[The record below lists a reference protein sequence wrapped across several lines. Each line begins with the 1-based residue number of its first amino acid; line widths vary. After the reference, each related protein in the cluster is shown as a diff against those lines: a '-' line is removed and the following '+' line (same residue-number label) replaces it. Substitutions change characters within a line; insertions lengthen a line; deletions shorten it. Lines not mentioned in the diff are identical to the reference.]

1 MTAPKHT
8 PALLLLTLTLAACGG
23 GGTPTPIGTP
33 VTSLADSGAGSLR
46 DTLAAAKSGDTLRL
60 TGTGTLTLAS
70 PLSIDKNVTII
81 ATGVT
86 IDAAGKGR
94 ALDIA
99 KGATVTMQ
107 GGTLKG
113 GTGAVLPASLRSAAL
128 PEHMNKA
135 ARARLQA
142 ANLNPQATTLTYGG
156 VLSNAGTL
164 TLDGVTITGGKAN
177 SGGGIYNTE
186 GATLTL
192 KGTTN
197 VTGNE
202 ATALNSDVDTFDQ
215 GLGGGIYNRG
225 TLTLAGGRIDGNRA
239 TWSGGGIVGA
249 VGSVTNLTS
258 GSVNDNA
265 CTRPLTGTTNADVDG
280 CAGGGLYMLGD
291 VTLGGASISGNTATH
306 LGGGIMVTSSC
317 VGAECTTIITPTF
330 TMTGGTVENNRTTG
344 KVDNGGGG
352 LWLNAKSTISGGVI
366 RGNSSMYG
374 GGIDTWRDLTLT
386 GGTIEKNTAT
396 ESGGGIIFIRPG
408 RTYRIGGTAQISG
421 NTATGS
427 GGGVTIVQNAQVT
440 MDGGNIS
447 GNASKS
453 GGGVSVSEDSK
464 LTVKGG
470 TVTQNTATANGGG
483 LRTWRGSIDVQGG
496 TISSNRADAE
506 GGAISTEERGNVTV
520 SGGLIENNTAGT
532 WGGGINVR
540 TEAAG
545 LTVTGGT
552 VRGNTAGK
560 DGGGISAGRTIN
572 LAGATIEGNKATGGG
587 GGVFMGVWNATTP
600 MAATFGS
607 GLVIR
612 NNAATTGGGLQ
623 FLSSNASNAT
633 LTLNATISGN
643 TATQWGGGIVGEAI
657 INMMGGSIN
666 GNRAT
671 GTGQNQGGVGGVQ
684 LYAGANM
691 TATGGTISDNEG
703 RWAGGVQVSPPYGD
717 KPAAQFTLAGAT
729 ISGNRATEYNSG
741 GINNGGKLTITA
753 GSVTG
758 NTAKMNGGGVF
769 NSRTSTFTQTGGSVT
784 GNNPNNVFNEQ

>member
-1 MTAPKHT
+1 MTMNARM

-23 GGTPTPIGTP
+23 GGTGTPTPVGTP

-94 ALDIA
+94 ALDID

-113 GTGAVLPASLRSAAL
+113 GTGGALPASLRSAAL

-135 ARARLQA
+135 ARARLQT
-142 ANLNPQATTLTYGG
+142 ANLNPQATPLTYGG

-164 TLDGVTITGGKAN
+164 TLDGVTVTGGKAN

-192 KGTTN
+192 KGNTN

-215 GLGGGIYNRG
+215 GRGGGVFNKG

-239 TWSGGGIVGA
+239 TWSGGGIFGE
-249 VGSVTNLTS
+249 VGSVTTLTS

-265 CTRPLTGTTNADVDG
+265 CTRPLTGTTNADAAG
-280 CAGGGLYMLGD
+280 CAGGGLYTAGD
-291 VTLGGASISGNTATH
+291 LTLGSASISGNTATH
-306 LGGGIMVTSSC
+306 FGGGAVVLSSC
-317 VGAECTTIITPTF
+317 VGTECTTIITPTF

-352 LWLNAKSTISGGVI
+352 LWLNAKSTISGGTI

-374 GGIDTWRDLTLT
+374 GGIDTWRDLTIT

-396 ESGGGIIFIRPG
+396 ASGGGIIFVRPG

-440 MDGGNIS
+440 MDGGSIS
-447 GNASKS
+447 GNSVTGTADGGGGVRVLTGTVFTLAGGEIKSNTTVKS
-453 GGGVSVSEDSK
+453 GGGVAMDG
-464 LTVKGG
+464 TMNMTGG
-470 TVTQNTATANGGG
+470 SITGNTVTN
-483 LRTWRGSIDVQGG
+483 RTSGQG
-496 TISSNRADAE
+496 
-506 GGAISTEERGNVTV
+506 
-520 SGGLIENNTAGT
+520 
-532 WGGGINVR
+532 
-540 TEAAG
+540 
-545 LTVTGGT
+545 
-552 VRGNTAGK
+552 
-560 DGGGISAGRTIN
+560 
-572 LAGATIEGNKATGGG
+572 GGG
-587 GGVFMGVWNATTP
+587 GGVTLYSG
-600 MAATFGS
+600 GS
-607 GLVIR
+607 MT
-612 NNAATTGGGLQ
+612 ASGG
-623 FLSSNASNAT
+623 
-633 LTLNATISGN
+633 TISGN
-643 TATQWGGGIVGEAI
+643 TAWLGGGVETNAGNQTAPMSTFILSGATI
-657 INMMGGSIN
+657 T
-666 GNRAT
+666 GNRAD
-671 GTGQNQGGVGGVQ
+671 GRDGGGF
-684 LYAGANM
+684 L
-691 TATGGTISDNEG
+691 
-703 RWAGGVQVSPPYGD
+703 
-717 KPAAQFTLAGAT
+717 
-729 ISGNRATEYNSG
+729 NR
-741 GINNGGKLTITA
+741 GKLTIIS

-758 NTAKMNGGGVF
+758 NTTTRNGGGVF
-769 NSRTSTFTQTGGSVT
+769 NTSGSVYAQPGGSVT
-784 GNNPNNVFNEQ
+784 GNNPDNVFNSQ

>member
-8 PALLLLTLTLAACGG
+8 PALILLTLTLAACGG
-23 GGTPTPIGTP
+23 GGGTPEPIGTP

-60 TGTGTLTLAS
+60 TGTGTGTLTLAS
-70 PLSIDKNVTII
+70 PLTIDKNVTII
-81 ATGVT
+81 ATGVI

-94 ALDIA
+94 ALDVA

-135 ARARLQA
+135 ARARLQR

-164 TLDGVTITGGKAN
+164 TLDGVTVTGGKAN
-177 SGGGIYNTE
+177 SGGGIYNME

-192 KGTTN
+192 KGSTN

-215 GLGGGIYNRG
+215 GRGGGVFNKG

-239 TWSGGGIVGA
+239 TWSGGGIVGE

-265 CTRPLTGTTNADVDG
+265 CTRPLIGTTGTDAEG

-291 VTLGGASISGNTATH
+291 VTLGSASISGNTATH
-306 LGGGIMVTSSC
+306 FGGGAVVTSSC

-344 KVDNGGGG
+344 TVDNGGGG
-352 LWLNAKSTISGGVI
+352 LWLNARSTISGGTI

-386 GGTIEKNTAT
+386 GGTIEQNTAT
-396 ESGGGIIFIRPG
+396 ESGGGIIFVRPD

-440 MDGGNIS
+440 MDGGSIS
-447 GNASKS
+447 GNSVTGTVDG
-453 GGGVSVSEDSK
+453 GGGVRV
-464 LTVKGG
+464 LTG
-470 TVTQNTATANGGG
+470 TVFTLAGGDIKGNTAVKTGGG
-483 LRTWRGSIDVQGG
+483 ITVNGTVNMTGGSITGNTVTSRTQGQGGGGGIRLYAGASVTASGG
-496 TISSNRADAE
+496 TIS
-506 GGAISTEERGNVTV
+506 
-520 SGGLIENNTAGT
+520 NNTA
-532 WGGGINVR
+532 WF
-540 TEAAG
+540 
-545 LTVTGGT
+545 
-552 VRGNTAGK
+552 
-560 DGGGISAGRTIN
+560 
-572 LAGATIEGNKATGGG
+572 G
-587 GGVFMGVWNATTP
+587 GGVETNGAFQNSPTS
-600 MAATFGS
+600 TF
-607 GLVIR
+607 V
-612 NNAATTGGGLQ
+612 
-623 FLSSNASNAT
+623 LS
-633 LTLNATISGN
+633 
-643 TATQWGGGIVGEAI
+643 
-657 INMMGGSIN
+657 
-666 GNRAT
+666 
-671 GTGQNQGGVGGVQ
+671 
-684 LYAGANM
+684 
-691 TATGGTISDNEG
+691 
-703 RWAGGVQVSPPYGD
+703 
-717 KPAAQFTLAGAT
+717 GAT
-729 ISGNRATEYNSG
+729 VSGNRADGMDG
-741 GINNGGKLTITA
+741 GGFWNDGKLTIQS

-758 NTAKMNGGGVF
+758 NSARNGGGVF
-769 NSRTSTFTQTGGSVT
+769 NTRVGVYAQPGGSVT
-784 GNNPNNVFNEQ
+784 GNNPDNVFNSQ